1 MFIKWGS
8 CKFMLYSD
16 VKVKLSEANNNKGI
30 CPWEMQLV
38 SHPSAANTGPHLPRM
53 GWEPSCP

>member
-1 MFIKWGS
+1 
-8 CKFMLYSD
+8 MLYSD